1 MGLLDGRVVLV
12 TGGGR
17 GLGRAHCL
25 ELASH
30 GATVVVNDV
39 GAGVG
44 GEGADDSPADEV
56 AQLIRDAGGTALV
69 DHTSVSD
76 FAGVGALIQR
86 IVAECDALDAVVNNA
101 GILRDRM
108 LTSMSEEEFDAVIA
122 VHLKGT
128 WSVTR
133 HACSYWRE
141 QMKAGT
147 PRAARIVN
155 TTSGAGLFGNIGQT
169 NYAPAKAGI
178 AALTICTAMEMAR
191 NGVTANAISPIART
205 RMTAG
210 IGSFDEGV
218 TDGFDP
224 LDPATTS
231 PVAAWLC
238 SEQSG
243 WMSGQVLRVDGDTVI
258 RVEPWSIKDPIYYRG
273 TPNEPVDATALGMGM
288 RIAYGAFP
296 GGIPSSPIKG

>member
-1 MGLLDGRVVLV
+1 MALLDGRVVLV

-25 ELASH
+25 EIARH
-30 GATVVVNDV
+30 GGIVVINDV

-44 GEGADDSPADEV
+44 GDGQDESPAEEV
-56 AQLIRDAGGTALV
+56 AQLIRDAGGQAMI
-69 DHTSVSD
+69 DGTSVSD
-76 FAGVGALIQR
+76 FAGVGALIEK
-86 IVAECDALDAVVNNA
+86 IVAEYGHLDAVVNNA

-108 LTSMSEEEFDAVIA
+108 LTSMTEEEFDAVIA

-128 WSVTR
+128 WNVTR

-141 QMKAGT
+141 ETKAGRK
-147 PRAARIVN
+147 PAARIVN

-178 AALTICTAMEMAR
+178 AMLTVCTAMEMSR

-210 IGSFDEGV
+210 LGNFGDDSIQ
-218 TDGFDP
+218 GFDP
-224 LDPATTS
+224 WDPDNTS
-231 PVAAWLC
+231 PVVAWLC
-238 SEQSG
+238 SEESG
-243 WMSGQVLRVDGDTVI
+243 WMNGQVLRVDGDAVI
-258 RVEPWSIKDPIYYRG
+258 LVEGYTINDSPYYRG
-273 TPNEPVDATALGMGM
+273 TPNQPVEAEKLDQGLRTALGL
-288 RIAYGAFP
+288 YP
-296 GGIPSSPIKG
+296 GGIPSSPIHG

>member
-1 MGLLDGRVVLV
+1 VGLLDGRVVLV

-25 ELASH
+25 EIARH
-30 GATVVVNDV
+30 GGTVVVNDV

-44 GEGADDSPADEV
+44 GEGRDDSPADEV
-56 AQLIRDAGGTALV
+56 AQLIRDVGGTAIV

-76 FAGVGALIQR
+76 FAGVGALVQR
-86 IVAECDALDAVVNNA
+86 IVDELGALDAVVNNA

-108 LTSMSEEEFDAVIA
+108 LTSMSEEEFDAVID

-128 WSVTR
+128 WNVTR
-133 HACSYWRE
+133 HACSYWRA
-141 QMKAGT
+141 QNKAGT

-155 TTSGAGLFGNIGQT
+155 TTSGAGLFGNVGQT

-178 AALTICTAMEMAR
+178 AALTICTAMEMGR

-210 IGSFDEGV
+210 IGSFDDETAGP
-218 TDGFDP
+218 FDP

-238 SEQSG
+238 SEESG
-243 WMSGQVLRVDGDTVI
+243 WLSGQVLRVDGDTVI
-258 RVEPWSIKDPIYYRG
+258 RVEPWSIKDPIHYRG
-273 TPNEPVDATALGMGM
+273 TPNEPVDATALGLGL
-288 RIAYGAFP
+288 RVAYGAFP
-296 GGIPSSPIKG
+296 GGIPSSPLNG